1 MDKWFL
7 LDNGKINGPFELAEA
22 QTLVASNPYIYAWQ
36 PSYSHWTPVNQISQ
50 FSVTADIP
58 PPPVDIPEELMLA
71 FVEEERELLTKLD
84 QLDVEL
90 LPINDDISKVTSEL
104 DRYCQLT
111 QGLNNEVQAV
121 IANIEQQFAA
131 LQQNLAIKSKL
142 N

>member
-7 LDNGKINGPFELAEA
+7 LDNGKINGPFDLAEA
-22 QTLVASNPYIYAWQ
+22 QNLVASNPYIYAWQ

-50 FSVTADIP
+50 FNVTADIP

-71 FVEEERELLTKLD
+71 FVEEERQLLTKLD

-90 LPINDDISKVTSEL
+90 SPINDDISKVTSEL
-104 DRYCQLT
+104 NRYCQLT
-111 QGLNNEVQAV
+111 QGLNNEVKAV